1 MAKKP
6 TFMLALRNLPSVE
19 TPYTPL
25 MFTRGTQTHKLALVK
40 RYGRYGNWQVCDI
53 GSGALVLR
61 ITGFEGVPGSSTGL
75 TLAQAR
81 ACALVDLD
89 ALVDRVGLEK
99 FEAVLSNPKP
109 F

>member
-6 TFMLALRNLPSVE
+6 VFLLALRNSDPVP
-19 TPYTPL
+19 TPYTPI

-40 RYGRYGNWQVCDI
+40 RAGTWQVCDI

-61 ITGFEGVPGSSTGL
+61 VVGYPGMFPVSNGF

-81 ACALVDLD
+81 QHALDNLD
-89 ALVDRVGLEK
+89 TLVDRVGLEK
-99 FEAVLSNPKP
+99 FESVLSNPKP

>member
-6 TFMLALRNLPSVE
+6 VFLLALRNSDPVP

-25 MFTRGTQTHKLALVK
+25 MYSRGTLTHKLALVK
-40 RYGRYGNWQVCDI
+40 RHGTWQVCDI

-61 ITGFEGVPGSSTGL
+61 VVGYPGMFPVSNGF

-81 ACALVDLD
+81 QHALDNLD
-89 ALVDRVGLEK
+89 TLVDRVGLEK
-99 FEAVLSNPKP
+99 FESVLSNPKP

>member
-6 TFMLALRNLPSVE
+6 VFMLALRNLPSME

-25 MFTRGTQTHKLALVK
+25 LFTRGTQTHRLALVK
-40 RYGRYGNWQVCDI
+40 RFGQWQVCDI

-61 ITGFEGVPGSSTGL
+61 IKTSWKGIPMPSDGL

-89 ALVDRVGLEK
+89 TLVDRVGLPK
-99 FEAVLSNPKP
+99 FESVLSNPKP

>member
-6 TFMLALRNLPSVE
+6 VFLLALRNSDPVP

-40 RYGRYGNWQVCDI
+40 RFEQWQVCDI
-53 GSGALVLR
+53 GTGALVLR
-61 ITGFEGVPGSSTGL
+61 VKSDWKGMPVSSAGL

-81 ACALVDLD
+81 ASALDNLD
-89 ALVDRVGLEK
+89 TLVDRVGIEK
-99 FEAVLSNPKP
+99 FESVLSNPKP